1 MPEALDLLR
10 QDHGHMA
17 ALMRTLE
24 RQVNEFQ
31 SDQRPDFDVIIA
43 ILDYFLSFPDVCH
56 HPREDLIFAKL
67 SERDPRAIERIGD
80 LRSEHDELAAR
91 ARELLMGLRAVLE
104 EVEVRREA
112 CYRRARRF
120 IDRQRQHIDME
131 ESTFFP
137 AAEKTLTPADW
148 KELNALMAK
157 TDAARER
164 FEQSRKRILQWQA
177 EDEAAAVSGPNSH
190 PAGRVA

>member
-10 QDHGHMA
+10 QDHSNMA
-17 ALMRTLE
+17 ALLRTLE
-24 RQVNEFQ
+24 RQVNEFR
-31 SDQRPDFDVIIA
+31 SDRRPDYDVISA

-67 SERDPRAIERIGD
+67 NERDPRAIERIGD

-91 ARELLMGLRAVLE
+91 AHEFLTELRAVLDE
-104 EVEVRREA
+104 AEIPREA
-112 CYRRARRF
+112 FYRRAGRF

-137 AAEKTLTPADW
+137 AAEKALMPTEW
-148 KELNALMAK
+148 KELNVLMAK

-164 FEQSRKRILQWQA
+164 SEQLCKTILQWQA
-177 EDEAAAVSGPNSH
+177 EDEAPAVPGLNPH
-190 PAGRVA
+190 PVVRVA